1 MRPLTPLGKSLSQSP
16 PPSAGTPLVSPPVG
30 AEQAPISAFQWMS
43 LAKAS
48 WTWILR
54 PLWYLCFKWPSQ
66 LLLAGMK
73 GNDDDQRNFRKHQ
86 EIRIRRDERIERMKS
101 W

>member
-1 MRPLTPLGKSLSQSP
+1 MSPLTPLGKPLSQSP
-16 PPSAGTPLVSPPVG
+16 PAGVNAPLPAPPMG
-30 AEQAPISAFQWMS
+30 AGQPPISAFQWIS
-43 LAKAS
+43 LAKAA

-66 LLLAGMK
+66 LILAPLK
-73 GNDDDQRNFRKHQ
+73 GSDDSDLQRQQ
-86 EIRIRRDERIERMKS
+86 EIRIRRDQREDRQKS